1 MLNFHTFNDSSKQI
15 FVQIGLIYW
24 TDTGERKIKRANKE
38 GKENETIIGRGL
50 HTADGIAIDSAGRKV
65 FCVFKCFNLIA
76 IAICFTHF

>member
-1 MLNFHTFNDSSKQI
+1 MFNFQNCYDGSKQI

-65 FCVFKCFNLIA
+65 FLCFQM
-76 IAICFTHF
+76 F